1 MKATRFMMMFV
12 AAAAMM
18 FASCGKD
25 NNEGNSSNIP
35 QTDIANN
42 TLVYDGVTYQ
52 MEPLP
57 AGNAPSSASKDS
69 IDGEP
74 LFFFDGYHF
83 RDESMWNKTINLAA
97 LSEGE
102 EYSIRILGSVLD
114 LNCSGWWEAGQAMY
128 WGEIDGHEYEN
139 ECVFTNGTF
148 GIYGDINN
156 TTVIFDCVLKNGKT
170 LRMKLVTE

>member
-1 MKATRFMMMFV
+1 MKATKIFLTFVAVATMMFV
-12 AAAAMM
+12 
-18 FASCGKD
+18 SCGKD
-25 NNEGNSSNIP
+25 NKEENGSDIP

-102 EYSIRILGSVLD
+102 EYSIMILGSVLD

-128 WGEIDGHEYEN
+128 WGEIDGQEYEN
-139 ECVFTNGTF
+139 ECVFTSGTF
-148 GIYGDINN
+148 GLYGDVNN
-156 TTVIFDCVLKNGKT
+156 ATVILDCVLKNGKT

>member
-83 RDESMWNKTINLAA
+83 RDGSMRNKTINLAA

-102 EYSIRILGSVLD
+102 EYSISIQKQLYFYILAHHQNRKDNL
-114 LNCSGWWEAGQAMY
+114 QY
-128 WGEIDGHEYEN
+128 
-139 ECVFTNGTF
+139 
-148 GIYGDINN
+148 DIN
-156 TTVIFDCVLKNGKT
+156 IKILKDKSDKRYG
-170 LRMKLVTE
+170 RPVC

>member
-83 RDESMWNKTINLAA
+83 RDESMRNKTINLAA

-102 EYSIRILGSVLD
+102 EYSIMILGSVLD

>member
-1 MKATRFMMMFV
+1 MKATKIFLTFVAVATMMFV
-12 AAAAMM
+12 
-18 FASCGKD
+18 SCGKD
-25 NNEGNSSNIP
+25 NKEENGPDIP

-102 EYSIRILGSVLD
+102 EYSIMILGSVLD

-128 WGEIDGHEYEN
+128 WGEIDGQEYEN
-139 ECVFTNGTF
+139 ECVFTSGTF
-148 GIYGDINN
+148 GLYGDVNN
-156 TTVIFDCVLKNGKT
+156 ATVILDCVLKNGKT